1 MRLFADDALIYR
13 PIHTAEDHIILQNDL
28 HTLER
33 GATVWDMQFNPS
45 KCYILSTKRDGDKSL
60 HFYTLCGQVPV
71 LQSVTNNPYLCVT
84 LTDQL
89 SFSTHVRKICA
100 KVSHTLGFLNR
111 NLKKIAHK
119 SSEKLHILAVHGM
132 KYTLAP
138 LWHMEH
144 APYLEGERQ
153 QFPRPHYIDLYHFT
167 STNNIT

>member
-1 MRLFADDALIYR
+1 MGHAVQSF
-13 PIHTAEDHIILQNDL
+13 QML
-28 HTLER
+28 HSVNE
-33 GATVWDMQFNPS
+33 
-45 KCYILSTKRDGDKSL
+45 KRW
-60 HFYTLCGQVPV
+60 GQVST
-71 LQSVTNNPYLCVT
+71 LLYTMWASTGTTIGNQQSLPLCHPHRSVI
-84 LTDQL
+84 LLYPCQEDLCQ
-89 SFSTHVRKICA
+89 SK
-100 KVSHTLGFLNR
+100 SHTWFLKSKS
-111 NLKKIAHK
+111 KKIAHK